1 MPNEL
6 KRTLMSRE
14 ISNWKFLLFS
24 ADFKKLER
32 GMAIHLILFRLLS
45 PGINWNLSA
54 GFEIKN
60 TEN

>member
-1 MPNEL
+1 MQNEL
-6 KRTLMSRE
+6 KRTSICRE
-14 ISNWKFLLFS
+14 ISNWKFLFLS

-45 PGINWNLSA
+45 PGIDWNLSA

-60 TEN
+60 AEN

>member
-6 KRTLMSRE
+6 KRTLISRE

-24 ADFKKLER
+24 AHFEKLER
-32 GMAIHLILFRLLS
+32 GMAVHLILFRLLC
-45 PGINWNLSA
+45 PGIDWNLSA

-60 TEN
+60 AGN